1 MPHARKP
8 GVAPMTD
15 DTSDAFAH
23 PQRRAAATAAAPR
36 DRILLDDHVVE
47 VEIGAFRAER
57 GATQRLAFDIVAEL
71 RPAPPAGDDVDR
83 ILSYDRLTEAV
94 ADSLAHERLDL
105 LETLAER
112 IADRIL
118 AEPQAE
124 RVFVRI
130 RKLDR
135 GPGARGV
142 EIVRSGP
149 SSTQPGAAPRPV
161 VALISAAA
169 AAAPEAWRTALLS
182 EPGPLILCVEAEA
195 ADKAPVADPAIAARI
210 ELLALDQA
218 AWRLA
223 AALPEVEVRDNRTEI
238 DWAQRKGAAS
248 LWAPARMAVAAIEG
262 PSGTGG
268 ADLAAWI
275 AETHNA
281 AEILLVGA
289 EAPKT
294 ARPCRRLDA
303 GPRA

>member
-1 MPHARKP
+1 
-8 GVAPMTD
+8 MTD
-15 DTSDAFAH
+15 ETRQAFAH
-23 PQRRAAATAAAPR
+23 PRARAAATADTLR

-94 ADSLAHERLDL
+94 SDALATERLDL

-135 GPGARGV
+135 GPGALGV

-149 SSTQPGAAPRPV
+149 SSVSPSAAPRPV
-161 VALISAAA
+161 VALISAEAA
-169 AAAPEAWRTALLS
+169 ARPGDWRDALLA
-182 EPGPLILCVEAEA
+182 ETGPLVLCVEAARVAPDVTDA
-195 ADKAPVADPAIAARI
+195 AARGRI
-210 ELLALDQA
+210 ELLELDQA
-218 AWRLA
+218 AWRLSA
-223 AALPEVEVRDNRTEI
+223 LLPEIEVRDNRTEL
-238 DWAQRKGAAS
+238 DWAQRKGAPS
-248 LWAPARMAVAAIEG
+248 LWAPTRMAVSAVAG
-262 PSGTGG
+262 PKSTTG
-268 ADLAAWI
+268 ADLAAWL
-275 AETHNA
+275 AETLDA
-281 AEILLVGA
+281 REILLVGA
-289 EAPKT
+289 AAPST
-294 ARPCRRLDA
+294 DRPLRSLGSA
-303 GPRA
+303 

>member
-1 MPHARKP
+1 
-8 GVAPMTD
+8 MTD
-15 DTSDAFAH
+15 ETRHAFAH
-23 PQRRAAATAAAPR
+23 PQARAAATADTPR

-94 ADSLAHERLDL
+94 ADALAHERLDL

-135 GPGARGV
+135 GPGALGV
-142 EIVRSGP
+142 EIVRAGP
-149 SSTQPGAAPRPV
+149 SSVAPSAAPRPV

-169 AAAPEAWRTALLS
+169 AARPLDWREALCAQ
-182 EPGPLILCVEAEA
+182 PGPLILCVEA
-195 ADKAPVADPAIAARI
+195 APTETDLPDTAARDRI
-210 ELLALDQA
+210 ALLALDQA
-218 AWRLA
+218 AWRLS
-223 AALPEVEVRDNRTEI
+223 AALPEIEVRDNRTEI
-238 DWAQRKGAAS
+238 DWAQRKGATS
-248 LWAPARMAVAAIEG
+248 IWAPARMAVSAVAG
-262 PSGTGG
+262 PESTRG
-268 ADLAAWI
+268 ADLAVWL
-275 AETHNA
+275 AETLDA
-281 AEILLVGA
+281 TEILLVGA
-289 EAPKT
+289 QAPVT
-294 ARPCRRLDA
+294 DRPLRRLDA
-303 GPRA
+303 GPEA